1 MANHPAITSGR
12 TAVITGAASG
22 IGLAAARAFAGLG
35 LKVVMGDLKGERLDA
50 AAAEVAGLARGGP
63 AHVRALAV
71 DVGSFEQVEALR
83 DLALDA
89 YGDIAVVMNNAAI
102 APGPGK
108 PWEDLERWRAV
119 IQANLWGVVHGV
131 HAFTPTLI
139 AQAAPS
145 AMVNTGSK
153 QGITNPPGGTAYN
166 VSKAGVKTLTEQ
178 LSFALATEAPQ
189 VSAHLLV
196 PGFTFTG
203 MSGGGAPAEKH
214 PGAWTADQ
222 VAAFMLE
229 GMAKGDF
236 YILCPDN
243 MVTRAVDERRMQWSA
258 GDLIENRPALSRWRP
273 EFKDAFDDFMR

>member
-22 IGLAAARAFAGLG
+22 IGLAAARACAGLG
-35 LKVVMGDLKGERLDA
+35 LKVVMGDLGGDRLDA
-50 AAAEVAGLARGGP
+50 AAAEVAALARGGQ
-63 AHVRALAV
+63 AHVRALAT
-71 DVGSFEQVEALR
+71 DVGRFEQVEALR

-102 APGPGK
+102 SPGPGK

-145 AMVNTGSK
+145 AVVNTGSK

-166 VSKAGVKTLTEQ
+166 VSKSGVKTLTEQ
-178 LSFALATEAPQ
+178 LSFALSTEAPQ

-203 MSGGGAPAEKH
+203 MSGGGAAAEKH

-229 GMAKGDF
+229 SMARGDF

-243 MVTRAVDERRMQWSA
+243 MVARPVDERRMQWSA